1 MRWRRLCLAR
11 TRSKEAAI
19 EEEQNLEWA
28 LRIQEKSLLEDT
40 LMGNFPRQRAML
52 DKAQNIFIVII
63 SLACSFFFMAA
74 MNYYWPAEK
83 RRAHNDLIG
92 WQLSVLGTT
101 YAVIIGFML
110 YTVWINFGSAELN
123 ADAEASS
130 LVNVYRLADGLP
142 PQESEKLKALARAYG
157 DAVVGHEWEE
167 MSGATEPTESREIIR
182 QMWQILVAAKAAS
195 PNEIT
200 AEDHGLYELS
210 ALAGYRRIRLV
221 QNASR
226 LPGVLW
232 FVLLVGGIV
241 TVASTCTFG
250 AANGALHVI
259 QVSAFTL
266 LISLVLVAI
275 ADINRPFQGSVHVS
289 DYAFRRAQ
297 MDMKEP

>member
-1 MRWRRLCLAR
+1 
-11 TRSKEAAI
+11 
-19 EEEQNLEWA
+19 
-28 LRIQEKSLLEDT
+28 
-40 LMGNFPRQRAML
+40 ML